1 MKTIEMSTGYLG
13 EENTLKISL
22 TRFLKEQQDTLKS
35 LKIDKH
41 TFVPNSHL
49 YVAHIRNC
57 KSLLKKL

>member
-13 EENTLKISL
+13 EENTLKVAL
-22 TRFLKEQQDTLKS
+22 THLLKEQQDTLKS
-35 LKIDKH
+35 LKKDNP
-41 TFVPNSHL
+41 TFVPNQHL